1 MTTLESVLRSR
12 ELANLVEFPHLVM
25 PKDLDNESLQVIND
39 WLEANCRGRFSV
51 RNIRNSYSF
60 RFADKEDYM
69 LFSMRWL

>member
-12 ELANLVEFPHLVM
+12 ELANLVEFPHVVK
-25 PKDLDNESLQVIND
+25 PRDLDDEILEAINA

-60 RFADKEDYM
+60 RFTDKEDFM